1 MTEMII
7 LAIVVMAFC
16 GLCGGVALRANIRAT
31 DAEDFAHRTLNTV
44 NEIVQEERNR
54 LRSAEGALR
63 AVNEMIQN
71 LRKEGEAIRAELEKV
86 RSLIPEDVKEE
97 RTRRNVL
104 MSQLN
109 DELEMRIR
117 AEQEWNAMV
126 SSVLGYDLNKARA
139 AGVKNNDE

>member
-7 LAIVVMAFC
+7 LAIVVVAFC
-16 GLCGGVALRANIRAT
+16 GLCGGIALRANKRAA
-31 DAEDFAHRTLNTV
+31 DVGEIAHRTLNTV
-44 NEIVQEERNR
+44 NEIVQEERDR

-71 LRKEGEAIRAELEKV
+71 LRKENEAIRAELEKV

-97 RTRRNVL
+97 RLRRDVL

-109 DELEMRIR
+109 DELETRVK
-117 AEQEWNAMV
+117 AEKEWNAMV
-126 SSVLGYDLNKARA
+126 AGVLGYDLKTALA
-139 AGVKNNDE
+139 AGAKNDE